1 MITEAF
7 RASVRPVPARQARA
21 SSNQAISR
29 GMIGSPL
36 IGSRPAQGWR
46 CRAARKPQA
55 QRDSPAR
62 QPSSLRTGPGESP
75 QAASTMSL
83 TSSSLDDTCR

>member
-7 RASVRPVPARQARA
+7 RASVSPVPARQARA

-29 GMIGSPL
+29 GITGIPL
-36 IGSRPAQGWR
+36 IGMRPAHG
-46 CRAARKPQA
+46 CRRRATLKAQA

-62 QPSSLRTGPGESP
+62 HSSPASSGPGESP
-75 QAASTMSL
+75 QAASTISL
-83 TSSSLDDTCR
+83 ISSSLDDTCR